1 MKRSA
6 FIYYVAVGAAMVV
19 VPLPGCKNKQ
29 ISVLE
34 KPQLLSRI
42 CDVNT
47 IIDIGKSYRRT
58 FPDNSRQ
65 QLMDNIMAGTE
76 GKIFPEV
83 SSNSSIASFVE
94 EKVKDDFKSGRI
106 LVIKGWVL
114 SETEARQCA
123 LFSITKQN

>member
-1 MKRSA
+1 MKRST
-6 FIYYVAVGAAMVV
+6 FIYYAAVGTAMAV
-19 VPLPGCKNKQ
+19 VPLPGCKSNKL
-29 ISVLE
+29 SVLE

-47 IIDIGKSYRRT
+47 IIHIGKSYRND
-58 FPDNSRQ
+58 FSDNSRQ
-65 QLMDNIMAGTE
+65 QLIDNITAGTD
-76 GKIFPEV
+76 GKGIFPNV
-83 SSNSSIASFVE
+83 SDRSIASLVE

-123 LFSITKQN
+123 LFSLTNHN

>member
-1 MKRSA
+1 MKRST
-6 FIYYVAVGAAMVV
+6 FIYYAAVGTAMAV
-19 VPLPGCKNKQ
+19 VPLPGCKSNKL
-29 ISVLE
+29 SVLE

-47 IIDIGKSYRRT
+47 IMDIGKSYRNT

-65 QLMDNIMAGTE
+65 QLMDHIMARTE
-76 GKIFPEV
+76 SKVIFPNA
-83 SSNSSIASFVE
+83 SNRSIGSFVE

-114 SETEARQCA
+114 SQTEARQCA
-123 LFSITKQN
+123 LFSLTKQN